1 MTTPMTAAFTLTLQD
16 KLSAGL
22 TGIQKQFEQLPDKG
36 KELNLGKLERAD
48 TVLRTLSREVQNLTS
63 DLRGIEGAADRG
75 WSAMKRMAST
85 KFQAV
90 KNWGQNALG
99 PQGIGGKLGIIG
111 GAVAGY
117 SVVQPV
123 RAYAD
128 YQNIAL
134 HSAITQGLSGPP
146 AVAETNR
153 LMAMF
158 NKDALQTGQLSTNI
172 AQAYQDLIQTG
183 MTPER
188 AEKLLP
194 IHSRAATAYNIS
206 PESLGHAVFALSDSF
221 KIDEQQMPG
230 ALAAMALAS
239 KEGRFKVEDFS
250 HFLPSIGGDMAKLG
264 MTGRASADRAFA
276 GLETVMRYSAEP
288 GTGASNFTQFLN
300 DLTAPHTAR
309 QFALH
314 NRTYHPSNEALLQW
328 FAFESPS
335 SAHLGAWS
343 FPDETT
349 IQSVSPGPLLP
360 GCVPSN

>member
-22 TGIQKQFEQLPDKG
+22 TGIQKQFEQLRDKG

-134 HSAITQGLSGPP
+134 HSAITQGL
-146 AVAETNR
+146 
-153 LMAMF
+153 
-158 NKDALQTGQLSTNI
+158 
-172 AQAYQDLIQTG
+172 
-183 MTPER
+183 
-188 AEKLLP
+188 
-194 IHSRAATAYNIS
+194 H
-206 PESLGHAVFALSDSF
+206 
-221 KIDEQQMPG
+221 
-230 ALAAMALAS
+230 
-239 KEGRFKVEDFS
+239 
-250 HFLPSIGGDMAKLG
+250 
-264 MTGRASADRAFA
+264 
-276 GLETVMRYSAEP
+276 
-288 GTGASNFTQFLN
+288 
-300 DLTAPHTAR
+300 
-309 QFALH
+309 
-314 NRTYHPSNEALLQW
+314 
-328 FAFESPS
+328 
-335 SAHLGAWS
+335 
-343 FPDETT
+343 
-349 IQSVSPGPLLP
+349 SPGWMRSTGLDTGIQKVSHTTGL
-360 GCVPSN
+360 